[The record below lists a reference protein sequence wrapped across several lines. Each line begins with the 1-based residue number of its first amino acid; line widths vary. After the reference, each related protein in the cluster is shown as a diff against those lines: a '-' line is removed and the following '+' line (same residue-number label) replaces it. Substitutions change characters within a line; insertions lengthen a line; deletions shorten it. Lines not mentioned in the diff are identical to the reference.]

1 MGTYLPV
8 VRSQAQSTQGMAK
21 RNGEYRKNQV
31 LYVTGRIPNPFRPA
45 TVQTK
50 LPPVGRLQSTESHHH
65 PKLLPTATD
74 AVTTRLGPGST
85 MVHKNRKNRFHLIRI
100 REGDEWKTAFRTC
113 YGQFEFQVMPFGLTN
128 TASTF
133 QDMMNYIF
141 SNMLDVGVLAYMDD
155 ILIYAKTE
163 KEHNDCYT

>member
-1 MGTYLPV
+1 
-8 VRSQAQSTQGMAK
+8 
-21 RNGEYRKNQV
+21 
-31 LYVTGRIPNPFRPA
+31 
-45 TVQTK
+45 
-50 LPPVGRLQSTESHHH
+50 
-65 PKLLPTATD
+65 
-74 AVTTRLGPGST
+74 